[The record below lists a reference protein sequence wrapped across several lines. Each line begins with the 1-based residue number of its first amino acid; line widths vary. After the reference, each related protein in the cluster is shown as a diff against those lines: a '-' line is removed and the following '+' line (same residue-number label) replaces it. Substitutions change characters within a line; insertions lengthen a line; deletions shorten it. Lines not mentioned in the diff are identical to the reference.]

1 MARMLLSELL
11 KIRRSRSL
19 KRACIIYVV
28 LVLLST
34 LGTAGE
40 QHQSGIMGPFAASSC
55 LVPWSYWVIAAFSAL
70 TLGGEFDG
78 KLLKNAF
85 ACGVSRE
92 KLYAVKVLAIYLVSF
107 FLYIAAVLLI
117 TVIRTARFGFNP
129 DGLVVEDYWLKV
141 FAYNGMGLA
150 VMFAYASLFNLLC
163 FVFRCSGI
171 PFILG
176 VAITL
181 VDVVSTLM
189 SIKFY
194 GYLKE
199 LPKNLFSVIMLMDK
213 EIRSMDILNPEFLGM
228 YIPCLCV
235 TGIALVAGYVLFKVR
250 DAE

>member
-1 MARMLLSELL
+1 M
-11 KIRRSRSL
+11 
-19 KRACIIYVV
+19 
-28 LVLLST
+28 
-34 LGTAGE
+34 
-40 QHQSGIMGPFAASSC
+40 F
-55 LVPWSYWVIAAFSAL
+55 
-70 TLGGEFDG
+70 
-78 KLLKNAF
+78 
-85 ACGVSRE
+85 
-92 KLYAVKVLAIYLVSF
+92 
-107 FLYIAAVLLI
+107 
-117 TVIRTARFGFNP
+117 
-129 DGLVVEDYWLKV
+129 EDYWLKV

-150 VMFAYASLFNLLC
+150 VMFAYGSLFNLLC

-213 EIRSMDILNPEFLGM
+213 EQRSLDILTPEFLGM
-228 YIPCLCV
+228 YIPCLCI
-235 TGIALVAGYVLFKVR
+235 TGVALIGGYVLFKIR